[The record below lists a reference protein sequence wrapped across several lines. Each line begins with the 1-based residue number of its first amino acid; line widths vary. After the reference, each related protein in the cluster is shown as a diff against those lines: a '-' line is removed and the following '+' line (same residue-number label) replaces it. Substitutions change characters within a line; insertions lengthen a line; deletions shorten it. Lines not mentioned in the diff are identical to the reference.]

1 MVFSSF
7 HFLFYFLPAL
17 LLLYFLLPKQLRA
30 GRNLL
35 LLAFSLFF
43 YAYGGV
49 RFLPLMLA
57 SIGINYVFGLLCAPG
72 ARGRKAMGASFRGS
86 CRPRRWPRPGPDRHW
101 PVGERRYAKHRAPP
115 PEKPGTGRGA

>member
-17 LLLYFLLPKQLRA
+17 LLLYFLLPKGWRA

-72 ARGRKAMGASFRGS
+72 ARGRKAALG
-86 CRPRRWPRPGPDRHW
+86 
-101 PVGERRYAKHRAPP
+101 VGTALNLALL
-115 PEKPGTGRGA
+115 GWC

>member
-43 YAYGGV
+43 
-49 RFLPLMLA
+49 
-57 SIGINYVFGLLCAPG
+57 
-72 ARGRKAMGASFRGS
+72 
-86 CRPRRWPRPGPDRHW
+86 
-101 PVGERRYAKHRAPP
+101 
-115 PEKPGTGRGA
+115 